1 MKSSIIFG
9 ISSNSRGWMYE
20 GDWYN
25 DRKHGYGILSKISKD
40 GDIRK
45 VYAGQWLDG
54 KKHGLGSNW
63 YEDGSYYEG
72 TFQNNKRNGYGQIW
86 YKCDGYYQ
94 GMWANDQYHGE
105 GILIQGCCCIQN
117 SLAILY
123 IYIK

>member
-1 MKSSIIFG
+1 
-9 ISSNSRGWMYE
+9 MYE

-72 TFQNNKRNGYGQIW
+72 TFRNNKRNGYGQIW

-105 GILIQGCCCIQN
+105 GIFIQGCVV
-117 SLAILY
+117 SKTAY
-123 IYIK
+123 IYIYFKKMYP